1 MDYFAGLDISMD
13 ETHIC
18 VVDREG
24 VVVYESKAAS
34 TAQAIAGELAKA
46 PSCRRIVFETGR
58 MAPILFHGLSQLGLP
73 VVCVES
79 RQAYQALKS
88 LATHKTDRNDA
99 RGLAHLA
106 RTGFFKPVHVKSLSA
121 HALRSLIIARKKL
134 VGQRVTLENQIRGL
148 AIVFGIRLP
157 RALTAAFIDQ
167 ALKTSEG
174 VAGLSAAMRGLIA
187 ARTAVMTAVAA
198 IDADMRRMARA
209 SAACSRLMTIPGVGQ
224 LTALAFV
231 AAIDDPSRIRRSRD
245 VGAYLGLV
253 PRRYQSGEV
262 DYVGGISK
270 CGDRRV
276 RTLLYEAANVML
288 TRYKGQLK
296 SRTGPSRSPGGQRC
310 ARPGSLWLAASR
322 SLCTQCCET
331 GLSSHRPS
339 PAQPTRQEAESSSQE
354 ERRPREGAENGADCV
369 ARGQPTADCVF
380 NLAALHP
387 AYPIKRQRARREH
400 RHPKASTPEEAPALD
415 TLENTICAERTAGV
429 DVKRTYPNANF
440 VRRRTVRLTSRFL
453 KGTGSTRHHRSEL

>member
-1 MDYFAGLDISMD
+1 MSAFSTAKASVI
-13 ETHIC
+13 
-18 VVDREG
+18 
-24 VVVYESKAAS
+24 YESKSAS
-34 TAQAIAGELAKA
+34 TAQAIADELAKA

-121 HALRSLIIARKKL
+121 HAVRSLIIARKKL

-148 AIVFGIRLP
+148 AVVFGIRLP
-157 RALTAAFIDQ
+157 RALTAAFVDQ
-167 ALKTSEG
+167 ALKASEG
-174 VAGLSAAMRGLIA
+174 IAGLSAAMRGLIA

-198 IDADMRRMARA
+198 IDADMRRMTRA

-296 SRTGPSRSPGGQRC
+296 LKDWAFAIAKRSTMRK
-310 ARPGSLWLAASR
+310 ARVALARRLAIIMHAMLRDGTEFVASL
-322 SLCTQCCET
+322 
-331 GLSSHRPS
+331 SHQS
-339 PAQPTRQEAESSSQE
+339 TRQETASSSRE
-354 ERRPREGAENGADCV
+354 ERRPREGADDGADCV
-369 ARGQPTADCVF
+369 ARGQSLADCDF

-387 AYPIKRQRARREH
+387 AYPIKCRTSTQRTQAPESVDTRRSL
-400 RHPKASTPEEAPALD
+400 PP
-415 TLENTICAERTAGV
+415 
-429 DVKRTYPNANF
+429 
-440 VRRRTVRLTSRFL
+440 LT
-453 KGTGSTRHHRSEL
+453 H